1 MPETYRGSGLLK
13 QKTKFTATDLVL
25 SLLLLSAV
33 IYAGYKIHI
42 GFSYKWNWGAIPQ
55 YFLRYDA
62 EINSWVPNILL
73 QGFFTTIRLSIWATL
88 FATLIGTVMGLFRV
102 SHSLFKRLIGGTY
115 VELIRNLP
123 PLVIIFI
130 FYFFVGDQILPLFG
144 VEEFI
149 RNSSEGT
156 QAFFEVF
163 FAPPALFTAFLSA
176 LITLSLFEGAYI
188 TEIVRAGI
196 QSIEKGQWEAS
207 AALGFTRWQQMR
219 YVVLPQALQR
229 ILPPLAGQFISTIK
243 DSAIVSVIS
252 IQELTFQAMEL
263 MSSTYLTFEI
273 WITITVMYL
282 MLTLTCSLAVERLEV
297 YMRKNSA

>member
-1 MPETYRGSGLLK
+1 LLK

-297 YMRKNSA
+297 YMRKNSV

>member
-1 MPETYRGSGLLK
+1 MLK

-73 QGFFTTIRLSIWATL
+73 QGFFTTIRLSIWATI

-130 FYFFVGDQILPLFG
+130 FYFFVGDQILPLLG

-156 QAFFEVF
+156 RAVFGVF
-163 FAPPALFTAFLSA
+163 FASPSLLSAFLSA

-282 MLTLTCSLAVERLEV
+282 MLTLTCSLAVERLEI
-297 YMRKNSA
+297 YMRRNSA

>member
-1 MPETYRGSGLLK
+1 LLK

-130 FYFFVGDQILPLFG
+130 FYFFVGDQILSLFG

-282 MLTLTCSLAVERLEV
+282 MLTLTCSLAVERLEI